1 MVVAAREEE
10 VAGAEE
16 GVERSHEGRIAP
28 AGRARRA
35 MLPCRFMRIA
45 IVGTGGLGGYFGGRL
60 AAAGVDVSFLAR
72 GAHLAAMRSSGLR
85 IQSPKGDV
93 HLPKVVATDDP
104 AAIGP
109 VDVVFFTV
117 KLYDVEAALALLPPL
132 VGPHTVVVP
141 FQNGVDAAEMVERA
155 VGREHAA
162 GGTAYVS
169 AVVAEPGLI
178 RHTAMDQIIFGEL
191 DRKTSPRL
199 EALRDACKP
208 AGFQATLSDDIQ
220 VAIWTKFVRLTVF
233 SGMTSVTRRPIGAT
247 VADPELL
254 AIALEAI
261 HEGAAVAR
269 AKGVAIPEEIGATAK
284 LALAALPAHA
294 KSSMLEDLERGRRLE
309 LPWLSG
315 AVVRIG
321 REVGVPTPIHRFI
334 AAVLS
339 PFVAGSG

>member
-1 MVVAAREEE
+1 
-10 VAGAEE
+10 
-16 GVERSHEGRIAP
+16 
-28 AGRARRA
+28 
-35 MLPCRFMRIA
+35 ML
-45 IVGTGGLGGYFGGRL
+45 
-60 AAAGVDVSFLAR
+60 
-72 GAHLAAMRSSGLR
+72 
-85 IQSPKGDV
+85 
-93 HLPKVVATDDP
+93 
-104 AAIGP
+104 
-109 VDVVFFTV
+109 
-117 KLYDVEAALALLPPL
+117 
-132 VGPHTVVVP
+132 
-141 FQNGVDAAEMVERA
+141 ERA

-162 GGTAYVS
+162 GGTAYVA

-199 EALRDACKP
+199 EALRDACPP

-269 AKGVAIPEEIGATAK
+269 AKGVAIGDEIAATARM
-284 LALAALPAHA
+284 ALSALPPHS

-315 AVVRIG
+315 AVVRLG

-334 AAVLS
+334 AAVLA
-339 PFVAGSG
+339 PFVAGS